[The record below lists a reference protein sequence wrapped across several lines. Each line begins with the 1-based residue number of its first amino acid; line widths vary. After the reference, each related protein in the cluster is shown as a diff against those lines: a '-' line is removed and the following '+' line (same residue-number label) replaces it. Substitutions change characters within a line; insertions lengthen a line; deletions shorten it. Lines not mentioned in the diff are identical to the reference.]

1 MGATVYLQAISTS
14 NDIAAWRFDTSFG
27 YCQDERQ
34 KSSAQHRQA
43 LAENSVFNLIRYS
56 PSGNY
61 FARLRVNGKLIRKEL
76 IRKESSLTAGGLCL
90 LCRYRP

>member
-1 MGATVYLQAISTS
+1 MKGRK
-14 NDIAAWRFDTSFG
+14 AAPNTAKLW
-27 YCQDERQ
+27 Q
-34 KSSAQHRQA
+34 KTQFS
-43 LAENSVFNLIRYS
+43 NLIRYS

-76 IRKESSLTAGGLCL
+76 IRKESNLTAGELCL